1 MKLEEESHPL
11 AKFRKNM
18 HHANLVGNPPGALR
32 GMAMEMSQQEKKSK
46 KKKRKQVQKMSMM
59 SKKAAISDSESD
71 EDEQSINDY
80 EDLRKSTR
88 TQFQEAEAATEYCET
103 HYYKN
108 PNVFNPNTVQENPFW
123 VDFANH
129 IIKTGSLNNF
139 VSSNFIFATNGD
151 TQAWSILGLMNLPY
165 ESPRQIMKS
174 LGGKGI
180 KITATDNLVL
190 YK

>member
-1 MKLEEESHPL
+1 MKLEEECSKEYIWLNEARSSNRLMGYAP
-11 AKFRKNM
+11 
-18 HHANLVGNPPGALR
+18 R
-32 GMAMEMSQQEKKSK
+32 GMAMTDKVQRRSAGK
-46 KKKRKQVQKMSMM
+46 KKEKEVFK
-59 SKKAAISDSESD
+59 ESYND
-71 EDEQSINDY
+71 EDDISFDDY

-103 HYYKN
+103 HYYRN

-129 IIKTGSLNNF
+129 IIEKGSLNNF

-151 TQAWSILGLMNLPY
+151 TQAWSVLSLMNLPY